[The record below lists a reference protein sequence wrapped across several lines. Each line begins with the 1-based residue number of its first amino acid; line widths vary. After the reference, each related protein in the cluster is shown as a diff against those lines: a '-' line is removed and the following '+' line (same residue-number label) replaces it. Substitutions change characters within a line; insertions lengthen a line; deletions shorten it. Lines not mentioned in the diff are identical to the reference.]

1 MRKTSR
7 ESLLE
12 SDSNAAINTAGYTK
26 IKKAP
31 HLWDGV
37 QSVPGKLNLR
47 YQRMDLRTVFL
58 K

>member
-1 MRKTSR
+1 MRKTGR

-12 SDSNAAINTAGYTK
+12 SDSNAAINTAGYIK

-37 QSVPGKLNLR
+37 QNVPGKLSLR
-47 YQRMDLRTVFL
+47 SQRMDQKTDSL

>member
-1 MRKTSR
+1 MRKTGR

-12 SDSNAAINTAGYTK
+12 SDSNAAINTAGYIK

-37 QSVPGKLNLR
+37 QSVQGKLNLR
-47 YQRMDLRTVFL
+47 YQRMGLRTVFL